1 MPRVK
6 RYDAASGKWV
16 YADEAGRGEKG
27 NGIKSAV
34 LNADYTLTLTFDD
47 GTSYTTPSIRGA
59 TGYTP
64 VRGTDYWTDAD
75 KAAIANQVKA
85 SLTTETWTFTLE
97 DGSTVNKAVLL
108 G

>member
-1 MPRVK
+1 MPRAK
-6 RYDAASGKWV
+6 RYDTASGKWV

-47 GTSYTTPSIRGA
+47 GTSYTTPSIRGPLGPA
-59 TGYTP
+59 YTL
-64 VRGTDYWTDAD
+64 TTAD
-75 KAAIANQVKA
+75 KTAIANQVKD